1 MPDLEVKSANN
12 ERYERYKIDSSVYRL
27 FIYLFDFSYTG
38 FELLISVWLAR
49 KLRKMKQK
57 LVLKQTVQKK
67 KGDIRSVLSSII
79 IKPCASLAYS
89 SYILSLFSF
98 NNF

>member
-1 MPDLEVKSANN
+1 MEVKSANN

-67 KGDIRSVLSSII
+67 KKVISDRYYHQLLLNPVL
-79 IKPCASLAYS
+79 L
-89 SYILSLFSF
+89 
-98 NNF
+98 

>member
-12 ERYERYKIDSSVYRL
+12 ERYKIDSSVCRIL
-27 FIYLFDFSYTG
+27 FYLSDFSYTG

-49 KLRKMKQK
+49 KLRK
-57 LVLKQTVQKK
+57 LVLKQTVKK

>member
-1 MPDLEVKSANN
+1 MQ
-12 ERYERYKIDSSVYRL
+12 DSFL
-27 FIYLFDFSYTG
+27 FIWFQLYWFWFTY
-38 FELLISVWLAR
+38 IC
-49 KLRKMKQK
+49 
-57 LVLKQTVQKK
+57 LVGEKTEENETEACFKTNCFLKKE
-67 KGDIRSVLSSII
+67 GDIRSVLSSII

>member
-1 MPDLEVKSANN
+1 LEVKSANN

-67 KGDIRSVLSSII
+67 KKVISDRYYHQLLLNPVL
-79 IKPCASLAYS
+79 L
-89 SYILSLFSF
+89 
-98 NNF
+98 

>member
-1 MPDLEVKSANN
+1 LPDLEVKSANN

-67 KGDIRSVLSSII
+67 KVISDRYYHQLLLNPVL
-79 IKPCASLAYS
+79 L
-89 SYILSLFSF
+89 
-98 NNF
+98 

>member
-1 MPDLEVKSANN
+1 MEVKSANN

-57 LVLKQTVQKK
+57 LVFKTNCSKKK